1 MKQVK
6 EKDTIQILDKSLKQ
20 GFTAIP
26 RMVLKNP
33 HLTMQAKV
41 IFALLLDYAWQK
53 GSCFPGQDRLAND
66 LSVHRNTIIKHLKEL
81 KEYGLISWKQ
91 RGLNQTNIYYI
102 NPISKVKRY
111 AVEPL
116 DAHSSVSPE
125 SHSDVN
131 QESHPS
137 VNLIEEVEYKKKE
150 YKKPLTLGSTPRGDS
165 VEPSSPQDNDN
176 ESLNTFDTEAVAIA
190 QELNDE
196 KSIKYYQKIINLKN
210 RGEIKD
216 EDIQSALNDTRR
228 MIRTDQ
234 VDGTSFL
241 RNPASW
247 FVSVLKKLMQKNDEK
262 QKQEKYQEM
271 ISKFKENF
279 ISKTHL

>member
-1 MKQVK
+1 MNQAK

-33 HLTMQAKV
+33 YLTMQAKV

-111 AVEPL
+111 VVKPL

-131 QESHPS
+131 QELHPS
-137 VNLIEEVEYKKKE
+137 MNLIEEVEYKKKE
-150 YKKPLTLGSTPRGDS
+150 YKKPLTLP
-165 VEPSSPQDNDN
+165 NDN
-176 ESLNTFDTEAVAIA
+176 GNLNTFDTEAIAIA
-190 QELNDE
+190 KELNDE

-247 FVSVLKKLMQKNDEK
+247 FVSILKKLMQKNNEK
-262 QKQEKYQEM
+262 QKQDKYQEM

-279 ISKTHL
+279 ISKTHI

>member
-1 MKQVK
+1 MNQVN

-33 HLTMQAKV
+33 NLTMQAKV

-111 AVEPL
+111 VVKPL

-131 QESHPS
+131 QELHPN

-150 YKKPLTLGSTPRGDS
+150 YKKPLTLGST
-165 VEPSSPQDNDN
+165 SSPQDNDN
-176 ESLNTFDTEAVAIA
+176 GNLNTFDTEAIAIA
-190 QELNDE
+190 KELNDE

-210 RGEIKD
+210 RREIKD

-247 FVSVLKKLMQKNDEK
+247 FVSILKKLMQKNDEK
-262 QKQEKYQEM
+262 QKQDKYQEM

-279 ISKTHL
+279 ISKTHI

>member
-1 MKQVK
+1 MNQIK

-26 RMVLKNP
+26 RIILKDPN
-33 HLTMQAKV
+33 LTMQAKV

-53 GSCFPGQDRLAND
+53 GSCFPGQDRLAED
-66 LSVHRNTIIKHLKEL
+66 LAVHRNTIIKHLKEL
-81 KEYGLISWKQ
+81 KEYGLICWKQ

-111 AVEPL
+111 VVKPL

-131 QESHPS
+131 QELHPN

-150 YKKPLTLGSTPRGDS
+150 YKKPLTLP
-165 VEPSSPQDNDN
+165 NDN
-176 ESLNTFDTEAVAIA
+176 GNLNTFDTEAIAIA
-190 QELNDE
+190 KELNDE

-216 EDIQSALNDTRR
+216 EDIQSALNDTKR

-247 FVSVLKKLMQKNDEK
+247 FVSILKKLMQKNDEK
-262 QKQEKYQEM
+262 QKQEKYLEM

-279 ISKTHL
+279 ISKTRL